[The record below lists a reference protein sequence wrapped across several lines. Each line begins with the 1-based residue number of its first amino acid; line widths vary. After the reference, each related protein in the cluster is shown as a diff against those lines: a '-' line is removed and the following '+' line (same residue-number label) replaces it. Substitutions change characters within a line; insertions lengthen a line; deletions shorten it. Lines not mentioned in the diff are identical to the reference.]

1 MGCRVSDYGPRG
13 GVTLLA
19 TKTNDAEFST
29 TETWYT
35 DLEKYDLIVL
45 NCNAYNPSFGFGGL
59 SGCFIPSMLKA
70 VLNNSGFVR
79 VLLSNKYSNNEL
91 ACILNKQDKFTTY
104 GGTLYIYGIKLGSTL
119 P

>member
-1 MGCRVSDYGPRG
+1 MGCKVSDYGPRG
-13 GVTLLA
+13 GVTLLTTKANNA
-19 TKTNDAEFST
+19 TFST

-35 DLEKYDLIVL
+35 NLEKYDLIVL
-45 NCNAYNPSFGFGGL
+45 NCNAYISGVGFGGL

-70 VLNNSGFVR
+70 VLNNSGHTR
-79 VLLSNKYSNNEL
+79 VLLSNKYSSDEL
-91 ACILNKQDKFTTY
+91 ACLLNAQNKFATY